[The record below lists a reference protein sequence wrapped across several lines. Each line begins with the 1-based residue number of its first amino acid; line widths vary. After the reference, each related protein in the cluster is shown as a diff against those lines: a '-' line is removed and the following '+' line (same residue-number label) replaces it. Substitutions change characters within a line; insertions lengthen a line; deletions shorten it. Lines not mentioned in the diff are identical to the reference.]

1 MFNGGAL
8 SFERGGDKH
17 LVDAGKQ
24 GFKGCKGILLGR
36 CSVSC
41 CLYILFAAIL
51 SPRLSKSQKEKVIT
65 KMEQKAELLQ
75 TMAIL
80 EMSLLWGL

>member
-17 LVDAGKQ
+17 FVDAGKQ
-24 GFKGCKGILLGR
+24 GFKGCKGIFLGR

-51 SPRLSKSQKEKVIT
+51 SPRLSKSQEEKLIT
-65 KMEQKAELLQ
+65 KIEQKAELSQ
-75 TMAIL
+75 NYGNI
-80 EMSLLWGL
+80 